1 MAVSLYSR
9 YYKLATV
16 EVDGQVSL
24 SQRLSGAPETVP
36 GSITHVLVGTETLDQ
51 LAAKYYGR
59 EDLWW
64 RIADANPNRFPLDWQ
79 AGDTLVI
86 PPIPVATRTPRR

>member
-1 MAVSLYSR
+1 MAISLYSR
-9 YYKLATV
+9 YYNLPTV
-16 EVDGQVSL
+16 EVAGKTSL
-24 SQRLSGAPETVP
+24 SQRLIGAAEVLP
-36 GSITHVLVGTETLDQ
+36 GSITHTLVGTERFDQ

-64 RIADANPNRFPLDWQ
+64 RIADVNPNKFPLDWQ

-86 PPIPVATRTPRR
+86 PPIQLATRTPRR

>member
-9 YYKLATV
+9 YYKLGTV

-24 SQRLSGAPETVP
+24 MQRLPADPEAIL
-36 GSITHVLVGTETLDQ
+36 GSITHTVVGTETLDQ
-51 LAAKYYGR
+51 LAANYYGR

-64 RIADANPNRFPLDWQ
+64 RIADANPNKFPLDWQ

-86 PPIPVATRTPRR
+86 PPIQAATRTPRR

>member
-9 YYKLATV
+9 YYKSGTV
-16 EVDGQVSL
+16 EVDNQLSL
-24 SQRLSGAPETVP
+24 NQRLTGAPEATP
-36 GSITHVLVGTETLDQ
+36 GSITHTLVGSETLDQ
-51 LAAKYYGR
+51 LAARYYGR

-79 AGDTLVI
+79 AGETLVI
-86 PPIPVATRTPRR
+86 PPIQAATRTPRR